1 MRLAVHDYEPEE
13 PALAALPGKFP
24 LPTEKRSRAILIKCM
39 AVDGRHQGEGLLNL
53 LVLHLTEY
61 QMERGR
67 TRLFVCTKTGAAP
80 FFKDLGFYEVA
91 QALGRAA
98 FLENRKNGFANYIK
112 KLQEETRRAFPE
124 GAAKGRGETAFEAGA
139 VVMNANPFTKGHL
152 YLASQAAS
160 RCGILHIFVVEE
172 ERSLIPFS
180 VRWDLVRRGTAH
192 LENVVC
198 HKSGPYMISQETFP
212 SYFLKEEAAVSLAH
226 GELDAAVFKRIAE
239 GLGITCRFVGE
250 EPFSQVTDLY
260 NQALKKE
267 LRDGGL
273 RLDVVPRMCA
283 GRKAVSA
290 SAVRQYIHDG
300 QLEKIRDLVP
310 ESTWEYFQSQEA
322 QPVLAALRQ
331 AGQVQEAAGKMMGE
345 YFASKFADRIS
356 EYAVRALLYE
366 VAVSP
371 KPGLVD
377 RFNQGS
383 HRDMDF
389 YSFLGSA
396 AALGPHFRNMVKI
409 GMDTAGDTPEETFYR
424 LQYEGI
430 NAEDSMYRAAGKA
443 NTHKGAIFSVGILC
457 GAAGRLGALGKRLTA
472 HAILRE
478 CASMTAK
485 PMEEFFRS
493 MDAGT
498 QRTAGCA
505 VLLHLLAEAEDTNV
519 IARSDYDTYRETKER
534 LKSFLK
540 EKPIPEESWLRD
552 MDSRFI
558 EKNLSPGGSA
568 DLLAL
573 CWFLYFVEP
582 VPA

>member
-1 MRLAVHDYEPEE
+1 
-13 PALAALPGKFP
+13 
-24 LPTEKRSRAILIKCM
+24 M

-139 VVMNANPFTKGHL
+139 VVMNDNPFTKGHL

-192 LENVVC
+192 L
-198 HKSGPYMISQETFP
+198 
-212 SYFLKEEAAVSLAH
+212 
-226 GELDAAVFKRIAE
+226 
-239 GLGITCRFVGE
+239 
-250 EPFSQVTDLY
+250 
-260 NQALKKE
+260 
-267 LRDGGL
+267 
-273 RLDVVPRMCA
+273 
-283 GRKAVSA
+283 
-290 SAVRQYIHDG
+290 
-300 QLEKIRDLVP
+300 
-310 ESTWEYFQSQEA
+310 
-322 QPVLAALRQ
+322 
-331 AGQVQEAAGKMMGE
+331 QEAAGKMMGE

-383 HRDMDF
+383 PQG
-389 YSFLGSA
+389 YGFLFLPGQRS
-396 AALGPHFRNMVKI
+396 GPW
-409 GMDTAGDTPEETFYR
+409 TA
-424 LQYEGI
+424 
-430 NAEDSMYRAAGKA
+430 
-443 NTHKGAIFSVGILC
+443 FSEYGQDRY
-457 GAAGRLGALGKRLTA
+457 G
-472 HAILRE
+472 
-478 CASMTAK
+478 
-485 PMEEFFRS
+485 
-493 MDAGT
+493 
-498 QRTAGCA
+498 
-505 VLLHLLAEAEDTNV
+505 
-519 IARSDYDTYRETKER
+519 Y
-534 LKSFLK
+534 
-540 EKPIPEESWLRD
+540 
-552 MDSRFI
+552 
-558 EKNLSPGGSA
+558 GGG
-568 DLLAL
+568 
-573 CWFLYFVEP
+573 YP
-582 VPA
+582 

>member
-1 MRLAVHDYEPEE
+1 MRLAAHDYEPEE

-91 QALGRAA
+91 QAPGRAA

-192 LENVVC
+192 L
-198 HKSGPYMISQETFP
+198 
-212 SYFLKEEAAVSLAH
+212 
-226 GELDAAVFKRIAE
+226 
-239 GLGITCRFVGE
+239 
-250 EPFSQVTDLY
+250 
-260 NQALKKE
+260 
-267 LRDGGL
+267 
-273 RLDVVPRMCA
+273 
-283 GRKAVSA
+283 
-290 SAVRQYIHDG
+290 
-300 QLEKIRDLVP
+300 
-310 ESTWEYFQSQEA
+310 
-322 QPVLAALRQ
+322 
-331 AGQVQEAAGKMMGE
+331 QEAAGKMMGE
-345 YFASKFADRIS
+345 YFASKFADQIS

-443 NTHKGAIFSVGILC
+443 NPHKGAIFSVGILC